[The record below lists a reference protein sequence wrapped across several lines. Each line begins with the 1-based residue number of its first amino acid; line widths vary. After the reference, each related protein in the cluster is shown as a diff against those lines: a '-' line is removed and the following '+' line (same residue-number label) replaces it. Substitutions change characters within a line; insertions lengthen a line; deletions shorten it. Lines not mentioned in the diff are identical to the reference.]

1 MNVTLITNSTVL
13 TMEPQAPEPIEQ
25 DILIEGGLIKEISPG
40 ISHGKPEEIQI
51 VDGTGTIALPGLI
64 NAHIHV
70 WQSGFRGFAGDWTFN
85 DYFRGM
91 LLGVAPALRAE
102 DVYLAN
108 RIGAGEQISFG
119 ITTVFDW
126 NHALHDSTYA
136 DAAIAGLSESGIR
149 AVFGYGTP
157 GNDAAKWWY
166 SSEVNHP
173 QDARR
178 AARILADHERLSLG
192 LAVRGPDYTTDEVT
206 AWDIALAREL
216 GAIASMHVGT
226 DSSKDG
232 TKGGISRM
240 IDQKLL
246 GPDINFV
253 HANNITDDELMAV
266 VDAGA
271 SITVTPEVEMQ
282 MGMGFPVTSRLLA
295 AGGSPTLGTDIAS
308 ATSADLFSQMRLTLQ
323 VHRALDHLASIE
335 ASGASSPS
343 IMKASEVIAFATRY
357 SASALGLSDKIGTLA
372 AGKQADIILVRPG
385 RMANPTPVLDPYEAV
400 VLHSFPTDV
409 ETVLVGGEILKRDS
423 RLTKSPSENSFYALS
438 GRGEEIARLVV
449 AS

>member
-1 MNVTLITNSTVL
+1 MNLTLIKNATVL
-13 TMEPQAPEPIEQ
+13 TMEPGAPEPVEQ
-25 DILIEGGLIKEISPG
+25 DILVEGPLIKEIRRDIPDANLG
-40 ISHGKPEEIQI
+40 DIQI
-51 VDGTGTIALPGLI
+51 LDGSGAIALPGLI

-70 WQSGFRGFAGDWTFN
+70 WQSGFRGLAGDWTFN
-85 DYFRGM
+85 DYFLGM
-91 LLGVAPALRAE
+91 LLKAAGSLRAE
-102 DVYLAN
+102 DLHLAN
-108 RIGAGEQISFG
+108 QIGAAEQISFG

-126 NHALHDSTYA
+126 SHALHDSKYA

-166 SSEVNHP
+166 ASEAHHP

-178 AARILADHERLSLG
+178 AAKMLVDHERLSLG
-192 LAVRGPDYTTDEVT
+192 LAIRGPDFSADDVT
-206 AWDIALAREL
+206 AADIAFAREL
-216 GAIASMHVGT
+216 GVVASMHVGI
-226 DSSKDG
+226 DPSKKG

-240 IDQKLL
+240 MERKLL

-253 HANNITDDELMAV
+253 HANNITDDELGAV

-282 MGMGFPVTSRLLA
+282 MGMGFPITSRLLA
-295 AGGSPTLGTDIAS
+295 AGGTPTLGTDIAS

-323 VHRALDHLASIE
+323 VHRAFDHLASIE

-343 IMKASEVIAFATRY
+343 IMKASEVLAFATRHN
-357 SASALGLSDKIGTLA
+357 ANALGLSDKVGTLA
-372 AGKQADIILVRPG
+372 PGKRADIILVRPG
-385 RMANPTPVLDPYEAV
+385 SMANPTPVLDPYEAI
-400 VLHSFPTDV
+400 VLQSFPCDV
-409 ETVLVGGEILKRDS
+409 ETVLVDGEILKRNS
-423 RLTKSPSENSFYALS
+423 GLTKCPSKNAVHALS
-438 GRGEEIARLVV
+438 QRGKEIARLVM